1 MARHRSGVVLVI
13 SALVSVCALSGCA
26 KTSDG
31 RAVAGSA
38 GAMTETAA
46 GTGTSE
52 AAPTSTQT
60 PPEMSTMGVAP
71 TLRETVPPDA
81 LLCLP
86 PPGPGTATSVQ
97 IGDPAAPRI
106 VVSLPDGWSASP
118 VPTGVSLTGPDGM
131 AGEVSITETAL
142 DPAAAFEK
150 YADDVTAS
158 APISSV
164 SVLPAENCGYSGQ
177 RLMGMLSGG
186 AQGKQ
191 TFEDRIGHVWTNTKN
206 YLVAIHVTA
215 PSGTPAFDAATPV
228 LTAEYAITIP

>member
-1 MARHRSGVVLVI
+1 MI
-13 SALVSVCALSGCA
+13 SAVVSVCALSGCA

-31 RAVAGSA
+31 RPVAGSA
-38 GAMTETAA
+38 SATTETAA
-46 GTGTSE
+46 ETGTSE
-52 AAPTSTQT
+52 STSTSTSTSNQP
-60 PPEMSTMGVAP
+60 PPETSTMGVAP

-86 PPGPGTATSVQ
+86 PPGTGTATSVQ

-106 VVSLPDGWSASP
+106 TVSLPAGWSAAP

-150 YADDVTAS
+150 YADDITAS

-164 SVLPAENCGYSGQ
+164 SVLPGENCGYGGQ
-177 RLMGMLSGG
+177 RLMGVLSGG

-228 LTAEYAITIP
+228 LTADYAITIP